1 MRLYTPL
8 DSPLNNA
15 SSFSIRGPQTPP
27 SIYDHSARL
36 FLPGATSSP
45 LLSSPLL
52 SSPLLFAPL
61 LPAPLACLLL
71 RGWSPPPFERAG
83 PPSVHGTAA
92 AYYCR
97 GFDLRGAAGGW
108 LASHRPGAA
117 SCVSKKNRARA
128 TCFPDSSFGNG
139 RRCLIPW
146 WLCFIPP
153 PPPSRRLASKM

>member
-1 MRLYTPL
+1 MCDYTPL
-8 DSPLNNA
+8 STVHSIMHHPSLFEDLKPPRPYMTTRQDC
-15 SSFSIRGPQTPP
+15 SFPVPP
-27 SIYDHSARL
+27 
-36 FLPGATSSP
+36 P
-45 LLSSPLL
+45 LLSFPLL